1 MGKRFIFSVFTKPW
15 QKISIEELGELVSTL
30 GFDAIEFPI
39 RPGYQVEPDNVLEG
53 LPKLA
58 KELDRFGI
66 KIASIAGPTDEK
78 TFIACREA
86 GVPIIRV
93 MYRVDEDG
101 YLVSEKRA
109 KEELESLLPLCEK
122 YNIKIGVQNH
132 CGKFVSPNSAGL
144 MRLVGDF
151 DPKYIG
157 VIWDAAH
164 NALSGEEPEMGLDIV
179 WSHLYMVNL
188 KNGYWKRI
196 TGPEAEI
203 AEWKVYWTSGRH
215 GLANWKR
222 VADYLK
228 KREYRGVIC
237 LTAEYSAEGEVNRLI
252 REDISFAKSLF
263 GEE

>member
-122 YNIKIGVQNH
+122 YNVKIGVQNH

-228 KREYRGVIC
+228 KRDYRGVIC

-252 REDISFAKSLF
+252 REDIGFAKSLF

>member
-1 MGKRFIFSVFTKPW
+1 MEKRFIFSVFTKPW
-15 QKISIEELGELVSTL
+15 KNISIEELGELVRSL
-30 GFDAIEFPI
+30 GFDAIEFPV

-53 LPKLA
+53 LPRLA
-58 KELDRFGI
+58 KELGRFGI

-78 TFIACREA
+78 TFIACSES

-101 YLVSEKRA
+101 YQASERRA
-109 KEELESLLPLCEK
+109 REDLESLLPLCEK

-132 CGKFVSPNSAGL
+132 CGRFVSPNSAGL
-144 MRLVGDF
+144 MRLVERF

-188 KNGYWKRI
+188 KNGYWKRM

-203 AEWKVYWTSGRH
+203 AEWEVYWTSGRY

-228 KREYRGVIC
+228 KRNYRGVIC
-237 LTAEYSAEGEVNRLI
+237 LTAEYSAQGEVNRLI
-252 REDISFAKSLF
+252 KEDISFAKLLF
-263 GEE
+263 GGE